1 MLYAIT
7 NAFNVHNNNI
17 QGIHEFG
24 LVALAQIACIVVS
37 QLLEYNTPL
46 KTLGPWVP
54 SSQVSEC
61 HKNFGYPSENGD
73 PLLPLPH
80 DFTTSVPYP
89 NLSLSI

>member
-1 MLYAIT
+1 MPSMCIT
-7 NAFNVHNNNI
+7 ITYKAYVSL
-17 QGIHEFG
+17 G
-24 LVALAQIACIVVS
+24 LIVALAQIACIVVS